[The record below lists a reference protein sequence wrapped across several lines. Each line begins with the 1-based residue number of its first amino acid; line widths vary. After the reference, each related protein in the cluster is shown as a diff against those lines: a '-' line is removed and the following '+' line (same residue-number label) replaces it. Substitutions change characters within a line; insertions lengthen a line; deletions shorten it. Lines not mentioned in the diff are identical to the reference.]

1 MWLDILTK
9 GLYPKKALLWML
21 IHYESAFLLIK
32 AQKFMLISMSMNRSL
47 PASLQSRIAIE
58 HHAVL
63 TECHTVTLLPR
74 LFADSTHQA
83 WSCSYG
89 VDYAEI
95 NCVLKICS
103 VEDVENSPFWQVM
116 QQLFAFDFVANIGRY
131 DTVYQQIKG
140 VTPLKI
146 PRLIAAGSG
155 STVTQSGFLLTEFV
169 DGSVIE
175 SSKVDI
181 HHIEQLAHHLAALHQ
196 QTQNYFGPLYAPQLP
211 IDLWG
216 DALSETLT
224 VFGRAQNIDSVI
236 LDKVLMQVPN
246 IRIEAFHPIMPDL
259 RWDQFLVTDSGEL
272 SLIDLDALVWG
283 PRELEL
289 VLIEYLLDPSQ
300 LSRFKAVY
308 TQSHAMPDLDSVRGV
323 YRLLLFVMNVLGE
336 SDLEKWM
343 GRSVSF

>member
-1 MWLDILTK
+1 
-9 GLYPKKALLWML
+9 
-21 IHYESAFLLIK
+21 
-32 AQKFMLISMSMNRSL
+32 MLISVSMNRSL
-47 PASLQSRIAIE
+47 PVTLQSRIAIE

-63 TECHTVTLLPR
+63 QECHAATLLPR
-74 LFADSTHQA
+74 LFTDSTHQA

-89 VDYAEI
+89 YDYAEL
-95 NCVLKICS
+95 NCVLKVCA
-103 VEDVENSPFWQVM
+103 VEDVDNSPFWQAM
-116 QQLFAFDFVANIGRY
+116 QQLFAFDFVVNLGRY
-131 DTVYQQIKG
+131 DTVYQQIKD

-155 STVTQSGFLLTEFV
+155 NAVRHSGFLLTEFV
-169 DGSVIE
+169 NGSIIE
-175 SSKVDI
+175 SSKVDA

-196 QTQNYFGPLYAPQLP
+196 QTQIFFGPLYAPQLS

-224 VFGRAQNIDSVI
+224 VLGRAQNIDSVI
-236 LDKVLMQVPN
+236 LDKVLMQIPN
-246 IRIEAFHPIMPDL
+246 IRIKAFHPIMPDL

-289 VLIEYLLDPSQ
+289 VLIEYLLDQSQ
-300 LSRFKAVY
+300 LDVFKAVY
-308 TQSHAMPDLDSVRGV
+308 MQSHAMPDLDSVRDV

-343 GRSVSF
+343 GHSVRFL